1 MTFPQGPVVWALVVV
16 ALVAVGAVLRA
27 RATNVKLRRN
37 HSELRQECDALL
49 HQRDELHVVHNTLLQ
64 RQSAELA
71 EVRKDAEE
79 ETKAVLKA
87 AVRTLQGLA
96 DEQQVVIEKAQRKY
110 GDDPGI
116 LADLMAMDHANS
128 QFGRRAQGIAVLCG
142 GWLGRRETV
151 ASVFDVARSAQG
163 RIRHFDRVRVN
174 GQVNFSVVSRAV
186 EPVAVVL
193 AELLANATNYSAP
206 GTPVEINIQ
215 AVPTGVCLIVD
226 DAGLGMGQEE
236 KDRAAALLSPQAAI
250 SVSSLGIPPQFGFA
264 VSGMLAARYGFRVSV
279 DSVSPYGGVRA
290 VVLIPDE
297 LLTTE
302 APPAAAPAAAP
313 TEAPQAA
320 LAPAPQGRQPD
331 QWQAQAQAAQGQNHA
346 QSHNHAHA
354 QSHSHAQA
362 HAHPQNH
369 GQDRNQPQAPAPTP
383 LFPPTP
389 QPDTATQPLAQ
400 ITTTAGGLPKRRR
413 KSPVAA
419 VPSAEPQPV
428 RSNEETASRL
438 GAFQRGTR
446 SGRDTTT
453 TEGPEFQ

>member
-1 MTFPQGPVVWALVVV
+1 MTFPQGPVIWALVVV

-27 RATNVKLRRN
+27 RATNIKLRRRN
-37 HSELRQECDALL
+37 TELNGERDTLL
-49 HQRDELHVVHNTLLQ
+49 RQRDELLVVHNGLLQ
-64 RQSAELA
+64 RQASELA

-302 APPAAAPAAAP
+302 VPQPAAAAEVPEAYDSYGTQQQPEAA
-313 TEAPQAA
+313 
-320 LAPAPQGRQPD
+320 QPD
-331 QWQAQAQAAQGQNHA
+331 RWQQT
-346 QSHNHAHA
+346 
-354 QSHSHAQA
+354 
-362 HAHPQNH
+362 P
-369 GQDRNQPQAPAPTP
+369 APAPTP
-383 LFPPTP
+383 LFPPADRR
-389 QPDTATQPLAQ
+389 PDTATQQLAQ
-400 ITTTAGGLPKRRR
+400 ITTTSGGLPKRRR
-413 KSPVAA
+413 KSPVSA
-419 VPSAEPQPV
+419 VPPAAPQPV

-453 TEGPEFQ
+453 TTEGSEIQ

>member
-1 MTFPQGPVVWALVVV
+1 MTFPQGPVIWALVVV

-27 RATNVKLRRN
+27 RATNVKLRR
-37 HSELRQECDALL
+37 HHAELRQERDALL
-49 HQRDELHVVHNTLLQ
+49 RQRDELHLVHNGLLQ

-302 APPAAAPAAAP
+302 APPATPP
-313 TEAPQAA
+313 VEAPEAAVPHATQA
-320 LAPAPQGRQPD
+320 RQAD
-331 QWQAQAQAAQGQNHA
+331 QWQAPAT
-346 QSHNHAHA
+346 
-354 QSHSHAQA
+354 
-362 HAHPQNH
+362 
-369 GQDRNQPQAPAPTP
+369 APTP

-400 ITTTAGGLPKRRR
+400 ITTTSGGLPKRRR
-413 KSPVAA
+413 KSPVSA
-419 VPSAEPQPV
+419 VPSGEPEPV

>member
-1 MTFPQGPVVWALVVV
+1 MTFAQGPLVWALVVV

-27 RATNVKLRRN
+27 RAINVKLRRN
-37 HSELRQECDALL
+37 HAELRQERDALL

-302 APPAAAPAAAP
+302 APPAAAPA
-313 TEAPQAA
+313 EAPEAA
-320 LAPAPQGRQPD
+320 LPPAPQGRQPD
-331 QWQAQAQAAQGQNHA
+331 QWQARAHSQDRPHPQHQAQAP
-346 QSHNHAHA
+346 S
-354 QSHSHAQA
+354 
-362 HAHPQNH
+362 P
-369 GQDRNQPQAPAPTP
+369 APAPTP
-383 LFPPTP
+383 LFPPVP

-413 KSPVAA
+413 KSPVSA
-419 VPSAEPQPV
+419 VPSADAGPA

>member
-1 MTFPQGPVVWALVVV
+1 M
-16 ALVAVGAVLRA
+16 GAVLRA
-27 RATNVKLRRN
+27 RAINVKLRRN
-37 HSELRQECDALL
+37 HAELRQERDALL

-302 APPAAAPAAAP
+302 APPAAAPA
-313 TEAPQAA
+313 EAPEAA
-320 LAPAPQGRQPD
+320 LPPAPQGRQPD
-331 QWQAQAQAAQGQNHA
+331 QWQARAHSQDRPHPQHQAQAP
-346 QSHNHAHA
+346 S
-354 QSHSHAQA
+354 
-362 HAHPQNH
+362 P
-369 GQDRNQPQAPAPTP
+369 APAPTP
-383 LFPPTP
+383 LFPPVP

-413 KSPVAA
+413 KSPVSA
-419 VPSAEPQPV
+419 VPSADAGPA

>member
-1 MTFPQGPVVWALVVV
+1 MTFAQGPLVWALVVV

-27 RATNVKLRRN
+27 RAINVKLRRN
-37 HSELRQECDALL
+37 HAELRQERDALL

-302 APPAAAPAAAP
+302 APPAAAPA
-313 TEAPQAA
+313 EAPEAA
-320 LAPAPQGRQPD
+320 LPPAPQGRQPD
-331 QWQAQAQAAQGQNHA
+331 QWQARAHSQDRPHPQHQAQAP
-346 QSHNHAHA
+346 S
-354 QSHSHAQA
+354 
-362 HAHPQNH
+362 P
-369 GQDRNQPQAPAPTP
+369 APAPTP
-383 LFPPTP
+383 LFPPAP

-413 KSPVAA
+413 KSPVSA
-419 VPSAEPQPV
+419 VPSADAGPA

>member
-1 MTFPQGPVVWALVVV
+1 MTFAQGPLLWALVVV

-27 RATNVKLRRN
+27 RKTNTGLRRQN
-37 HSELRQECDALL
+37 SQLRGERDALQR
-49 HQRDELHVVHNTLLQ
+49 QRDELHVAHTGLLH
-64 RQSAELA
+64 RQAAEMT

-96 DEQQVVIEKAQRKY
+96 DEQQVVIENAQKKY
-110 GDDPGI
+110 GDDPQM
-116 LADLMAMDHANS
+116 LADLMAIDHANS

-163 RIRHFDRVRVN
+163 RIRQFDRVRVN
-174 GQVNFSVVSRAV
+174 GQVNFSVVSKAV

-215 AVPTGVCLIVD
+215 AVPMGVCLIVD

-236 KDRAAALLSPQAAI
+236 KDRAAALLAPQAAI

-264 VSGMLAARYGFRVSV
+264 VSGVLASRYGFKVSV

-290 VVLIPDE
+290 VVLLPDE
-297 LLTTE
+297 LLTGDAP
-302 APPAAAPAAAP
+302 APPAAAAAP
-313 TEAPQAA
+313 MTNGGYDADVAA
-320 LAPAPQGRQPD
+320 LPQRHVP
-331 QWQAQAQAAQGQNHA
+331 
-346 QSHNHAHA
+346 
-354 QSHSHAQA
+354 
-362 HAHPQNH
+362 
-369 GQDRNQPQAPAPTP
+369 APAPTP
-383 LFPPTP
+383 LFPPAAQPASAP
-389 QPDTATQPLAQ
+389 QPSGSF
-400 ITTTAGGLPKRRR
+400 TTAGGLPKRRR
-413 KSPVAA
+413 KSPVSV
-419 VPSAEPQPV
+419 VPSTEPGPA

-446 SGRDTTT
+446 SGRDQTTM
-453 TEGPEFQ
+453 EGPEIL

>member
-1 MTFPQGPVVWALVVV
+1 MTFPQDAVLWALMVV

-27 RATNVKLRRN
+27 RKTNIRLRRQT
-37 HSELRQECDALL
+37 SELRTEREGLWR
-49 HQRDELHVVHNTLLQ
+49 QRDEWQAAQTGLLHRHA
-64 RQSAELA
+64 AELSD
-71 EVRKDAEE
+71 VRKDAEE

-96 DEQQVVIEKAQRKY
+96 DQQQVVIEKAQTKY
-110 GDDPGI
+110 GDDPQI
-116 LADLMAMDHANS
+116 LADLMAIDHANS

-163 RIRHFDRVRVN
+163 RIRHFDRVRIN

-193 AELLANATNYSAP
+193 AELMANATNYSAP

-215 AVPTGVCLIVD
+215 AVPSGVCLIVD

-236 KDRAAALLSPQAAI
+236 KDRAGALLDPRAEI

-264 VSGMLAARYGFRVSV
+264 VSGLLAARYGFKVSV

-290 VVLIPDE
+290 VVLLPDE
-297 LLTTE
+297 LLTGDVPPSPVPVTRE
-302 APPAAAPAAAP
+302 TPAPPVPSFTGRPAAA
-313 TEAPQAA
+313 
-320 LAPAPQGRQPD
+320 
-331 QWQAQAQAAQGQNHA
+331 
-346 QSHNHAHA
+346 
-354 QSHSHAQA
+354 
-362 HAHPQNH
+362 
-369 GQDRNQPQAPAPTP
+369 APTP
-383 LFPPTP
+383 LFPDAVRHEPAAPATP
-389 QPDTATQPLAQ
+389 PAT
-400 ITTTAGGLPKRRR
+400 TVGGLPKRRR
-413 KSPVAA
+413 QSPVSVLPTAA
-419 VPSAEPQPV
+419 TEPALV

-453 TEGPEFQ
+453 MEGTENQ

>member
-1 MTFPQGPVVWALVVV
+1 MTFAQGLLFWALVVV
-16 ALVAVGAVLRA
+16 ALAAVGAVLRA
-27 RATNVKLRRN
+27 RTTNIRLRRQN
-37 HSELRQECDALL
+37 AELHQQRDLL
-49 HQRDELHVVHNTLLQ
+49 QRQRDELHVAHTGLTHQ
-64 RQSAELA
+64 HSAELT
-71 EVRKDAEE
+71 EVRRDAEE

-87 AVRTLQGLA
+87 AVRTLQSLA
-96 DEQQVVIEKAQRKY
+96 DEQQLVIENAQRKY
-110 GDDPGI
+110 GDDPAI
-116 LADLMAMDHANS
+116 LADLMAVDHANS

-151 ASVFDVARSAQG
+151 ASVYDVARSAQG

-206 GTPVEINIQ
+206 GTPVEVNIQ

-236 KDRAAALLSPQAAI
+236 KDRAAALLAPQAAI

-264 VSGMLAARYGFRVSV
+264 VSGVLAARYGFKVSV

-290 VVLIPDE
+290 VVLLPDE
-297 LLTTE
+297 LLTNDL
-302 APPAAAPAAAP
+302 PAPAAVPAP
-313 TEAPQAA
+313 VPVAVERHDAEIAA
-320 LAPAPQGRQPD
+320 LPRRQAPAPVP
-331 QWQAQAQAAQGQNHA
+331 
-346 QSHNHAHA
+346 
-354 QSHSHAQA
+354 
-362 HAHPQNH
+362 
-369 GQDRNQPQAPAPTP
+369 APAPAPLPPSPTP
-383 LFPPTP
+383 LFPPAGHTGAAP
-389 QPDTATQPLAQ
+389 QPFGAAPQPFGSA
-400 ITTTAGGLPKRRR
+400 TTAGGLPKRRR
-413 KSPVAA
+413 KSPVSV
-419 VPSAEPQPV
+419 VPPAETGPV

>member
-1 MTFPQGPVVWALVVV
+1 MTFAQGPLFWALVVV

-27 RATNVKLRRN
+27 RKTNVGLRRQN
-37 HSELRQECDALL
+37 AALRGERDALQR
-49 HQRDELHVVHNTLLQ
+49 QRDELHVNHTGLLH
-64 RQSAELA
+64 RQAAELA

-96 DEQQVVIEKAQRKY
+96 DEQQVVIENAQKKH
-110 GDDPGI
+110 GDDPSM
-116 LADLMAMDHANS
+116 LADLMAIDHANS

-163 RIRHFDRVRVN
+163 RIRQFDRVRVN
-174 GQVNFSVVSRAV
+174 GQVNFSVVSKAV

-206 GTPVEINIQ
+206 GAPVEINIQ
-215 AVPTGVCLIVD
+215 AVPMGVCLIID

-236 KDRAAALLSPQAAI
+236 KDRAAALLAPQAAI

-264 VSGMLAARYGFRVSV
+264 VSGVLAARYGFKVSV

-290 VVLIPDE
+290 VVLLPDE
-297 LLTTE
+297 LLTGDAP
-302 APPAAAPAAAP
+302 APPAPLAAPGGHHADVSP
-313 TEAPQAA
+313 LPRRQ
-320 LAPAPQGRQPD
+320 APAPQ
-331 QWQAQAQAAQGQNHA
+331 
-346 QSHNHAHA
+346 
-354 QSHSHAQA
+354 
-362 HAHPQNH
+362 
-369 GQDRNQPQAPAPTP
+369 PTP
-383 LFPPTP
+383 LFPPAAHPAPAP
-389 QPDTATQPLAQ
+389 QPTGSF
-400 ITTTAGGLPKRRR
+400 TTAGGLPKRRR
-413 KSPVAA
+413 KSPVSV
-419 VPSAEPQPV
+419 VPSTEPGPV

-453 TEGPEFQ
+453 MEGPEFQ

>member
-1 MTFPQGPVVWALVVV
+1 MTFPQGPVFWALVVV

-27 RATNVKLRRN
+27 RTTNIRLRRHN
-37 HSELRQECDALL
+37 SELRKERDTLL
-49 HQRDELHVVHNTLLQ
+49 RQRDELHVAHNSLLH
-64 RQSAELA
+64 RHASELS

-96 DEQQVVIEKAQRKY
+96 DEQQVVLEKAQHKY
-110 GDDPGI
+110 GDDPGM
-116 LADLMAMDHANS
+116 LADLMAIDHANS

-163 RIRHFDRVRVN
+163 RIRQFDRVRVN
-174 GQVNFSVVSRAV
+174 GQVNFSVVSKAV

-236 KDRAAALLSPQAAI
+236 KDRAADLLSPRAAI

-264 VSGMLAARYGFRVSV
+264 VSGMLAARYGFKISV

-290 VVLIPDE
+290 VVLLPDE
-297 LLTTE
+297 LLTSE
-302 APPAAAPAAAP
+302 VPPAPDAPAHDASEFSRHRTP
-313 TEAPQAA
+313 TP
-320 LAPAPQGRQPD
+320 P
-331 QWQAQAQAAQGQNHA
+331 
-346 QSHNHAHA
+346 
-354 QSHSHAQA
+354 
-362 HAHPQNH
+362 
-369 GQDRNQPQAPAPTP
+369 PTP
-383 LFPPTP
+383 LFPP
-389 QPDTATQPLAQ
+389 AAPLAEAAPQ
-400 ITTTAGGLPKRRR
+400 YAGPVTTAGGLPKRRR
-413 KSPVAA
+413 KSPVSA
-419 VPSAEPQPV
+419 VPSADSGPA
-428 RSNEETASRL
+428 RSNEESASRL

-453 TEGPEFQ
+453 MEGPETQ

>member
-1 MTFPQGPVVWALVVV
+1 MTFPQGPVIWALVVV

-27 RATNVKLRRN
+27 RATNIKLRRRN
-37 HSELRQECDALL
+37 TELNGERDTLL
-49 HQRDELHVVHNTLLQ
+49 RQRDELLVVHNGLLQ
-64 RQSAELA
+64 RQASELA

-302 APPAAAPAAAP
+302 VPQPAAPV
-313 TEAPQAA
+313 EAPETYDAYGTQQEPEAA
-320 LAPAPQGRQPD
+320 QPD
-331 QWQAQAQAAQGQNHA
+331 RWQQA
-346 QSHNHAHA
+346 
-354 QSHSHAQA
+354 
-362 HAHPQNH
+362 P
-369 GQDRNQPQAPAPTP
+369 APAPTP
-383 LFPPTP
+383 LFPPADRR
-389 QPDTATQPLAQ
+389 PDTATQQLAQ
-400 ITTTAGGLPKRRR
+400 ITTTSGGLPKRRR
-413 KSPVAA
+413 KSPVSA
-419 VPSAEPQPV
+419 VPPAAPQPV

-453 TEGPEFQ
+453 TTEGSEIQ

>member
-1 MTFPQGPVVWALVVV
+1 MALEVSLMTFPQGPVIWALVVV

-27 RATNVKLRRN
+27 RATNIKLRRRN
-37 HSELRQECDALL
+37 TELNGERDTLL
-49 HQRDELHVVHNTLLQ
+49 RQRDELLVVHNGLLQ
-64 RQSAELA
+64 RQASELA

-236 KDRAAALLSPQAAI
+236 KDRAAALLTPQAAI

-302 APPAAAPAAAP
+302 VPQPAPGA
-313 TEAPQAA
+313 EAPEAYGTQQQ
-320 LAPAPQGRQPD
+320 PQAPQPH
-331 QWQAQAQAAQGQNHA
+331 QWQQA
-346 QSHNHAHA
+346 
-354 QSHSHAQA
+354 
-362 HAHPQNH
+362 P
-369 GQDRNQPQAPAPTP
+369 APAPTP
-383 LFPPTP
+383 LFPPAA
-389 QPDTATQPLAQ
+389 QRPDTATQPLAQ
-400 ITTTAGGLPKRRR
+400 ITTTSGGLPKRRR
-413 KSPVAA
+413 KSPVSA
-419 VPSAEPQPV
+419 VPPAAPQPV

-453 TEGPEFQ
+453 TTEGSEIQ

>member
-1 MTFPQGPVVWALVVV
+1 MVVV

-27 RATNVKLRRN
+27 RATNLKLRRN
-37 HSELRQECDALL
+37 HAELGQERDRLRQ
-49 HQRDELHVVHNTLLQ
+49 QRDELHAVHGQLLQ
-64 RQSAELA
+64 RQSAELS
-71 EVRKDAEE
+71 EVRRDAEE

-87 AVRTLQGLA
+87 AVRTLQSLA

-110 GDDPGI
+110 GDAPGI
-116 LADLMAMDHANS
+116 LADLMAVDHANS

-206 GTPVEINIQ
+206 GTPVEVNIQ
-215 AVPTGVCLIVD
+215 VVPTGVCLIVD

-290 VVLIPDE
+290 VVLIPEE

-302 APPAAAPAAAP
+302 APPAAAPAQTPEPYGDDRSP
-313 TEAPQAA
+313 TGTADA
-320 LAPAPQGRQPD
+320 
-331 QWQAQAQAAQGQNHA
+331 GQH
-346 QSHNHAHA
+346 HT
-354 QSHSHAQA
+354 
-362 HAHPQNH
+362 
-369 GQDRNQPQAPAPTP
+369 PAPTP
-383 LFPPTP
+383 LFPPVP
-389 QPDTATQPLAQ
+389 KPDTATQPLAQ
-400 ITTTAGGLPKRRR
+400 ITTTATGLPKRRR
-413 KSPVAA
+413 KSPVSA
-419 VPSAEPQPV
+419 VPSSAPEPV
-428 RSNEETASRL
+428 RSSEETASRL

-446 SGRDTTT
+446 SGRDTK

>member
-1 MTFPQGPVVWALVVV
+1 MTFAQGPLFWALVVV

-27 RATNVKLRRN
+27 RKTNIGLRRQN
-37 HSELRQECDALL
+37 AQLRGERDALQR
-49 HQRDELHVVHNTLLQ
+49 QRDEFHVAHTSLLH
-64 RQSAELA
+64 RQTAELT

-96 DEQQVVIEKAQRKY
+96 DEQQVVIEKAQQKY
-110 GDDPGI
+110 GDDPNM
-116 LADLMAMDHANS
+116 LADLMAIDHANS

-163 RIRHFDRVRVN
+163 RIRQFDRVRVN
-174 GQVNFSVVSRAV
+174 GQVNFSVVSKAV

-206 GTPVEINIQ
+206 GAPVEINIQ
-215 AVPTGVCLIVD
+215 AVPKGVCLIVD

-236 KDRAAALLSPQAAI
+236 KDRAAALLAPQAAI

-264 VSGMLAARYGFRVSV
+264 VSGVLAARYGFKVSV

-290 VVLIPDE
+290 VVLLPDE
-297 LLTTE
+297 LLTGE
-302 APPAAAPAAAP
+302 
-313 TEAPQAA
+313 
-320 LAPAPQGRQPD
+320 APAPQAMP
-331 QWQAQAQAAQGQNHA
+331 AASSMAGGHEA
-346 QSHNHAHA
+346 DVSAL
-354 QSHSHAQA
+354 
-362 HAHPQNH
+362 P
-369 GQDRNQPQAPAPTP
+369 RRQAPAPQAPTP
-383 LFPPTP
+383 LFPPAAYPAAAP
-389 QPDTATQPLAQ
+389 QPTGAF
-400 ITTTAGGLPKRRR
+400 TTAGGLPKRRR
-413 KSPVAA
+413 KSPVSV
-419 VPSAEPQPV
+419 VPSTEPGPV

-453 TEGPEFQ
+453 TEGPEIQ

>member
-1 MTFPQGPVVWALVVV
+1 MTFPQGPVIWALVVV

-27 RATNVKLRRN
+27 RATNVKLRRHN
-37 HSELRQECDALL
+37 TDLRGERDALL
-49 HQRDELHVVHNTLLQ
+49 HQRDELHAVHNGLLQ
-64 RQSAELA
+64 RQAAELS

-302 APPAAAPAAAP
+302 GPPAAA
-313 TEAPQAA
+313 
-320 LAPAPQGRQPD
+320 APAEASDTAATHQQVQAD
-331 QWQAQAQAAQGQNHA
+331 QWQA
-346 QSHNHAHA
+346 
-354 QSHSHAQA
+354 
-362 HAHPQNH
+362 PT
-369 GQDRNQPQAPAPTP
+369 PAPTP

-389 QPDTATQPLAQ
+389 RPDTATQPLAQ

-413 KSPVAA
+413 KSPVSA
-419 VPSAEPQPV
+419 VPSADPVPV

>member
-1 MTFPQGPVVWALVVV
+1 MTFPQGPVIWALVVV

-27 RATNVKLRRN
+27 RATNVKLRR
-37 HSELRQECDALL
+37 HHAELRQERDALL
-49 HQRDELHVVHNTLLQ
+49 HQRDELHVVHNGLLQ
-64 RQSAELA
+64 RQSTELA

-302 APPAAAPAAAP
+302 APPAAAPAESPEAAVS
-313 TEAPQAA
+313 
-320 LAPAPQGRQPD
+320 PAPQVRQAD
-331 QWQAQAQAAQGQNHA
+331 QWQA
-346 QSHNHAHA
+346 
-354 QSHSHAQA
+354 
-362 HAHPQNH
+362 P
-369 GQDRNQPQAPAPTP
+369 APAPTP

-413 KSPVAA
+413 KSPVSA

>member
-1 MTFPQGPVVWALVVV
+1 MTFAQGPLLWALVVV
-16 ALVAVGAVLRA
+16 ALIAVGAVLRA
-27 RATNVKLRRN
+27 RKTNIGLRRQN
-37 HSELRQECDALL
+37 AELHQQRDMLQR
-49 HQRDELHVVHNTLLQ
+49 QRDELHVAHTGLTHQ
-64 RQSAELA
+64 HSAELA
-71 EVRKDAEE
+71 EVRRDAEE

-96 DEQQVVIEKAQRKY
+96 DEQQVVIENAQKKY
-110 GDDPGI
+110 GDDPSM
-116 LADLMAMDHANS
+116 LADLMAIDHANS

-163 RIRHFDRVRVN
+163 RIRQFDRVRVN
-174 GQVNFSVVSRAV
+174 GQVNFSVVSKAV

-206 GTPVEINIQ
+206 GAPVEINIQ

-236 KDRAAALLSPQAAI
+236 KDRAAALLAPQAAI

-264 VSGMLAARYGFRVSV
+264 VSGVLAARYGFRVSV

-290 VVLIPDE
+290 VVLLPDE
-297 LLTTE
+297 LLTGDVPS
-302 APPAAAPAAAP
+302 PPPVAAGHYDA
-313 TEAPQAA
+313 EVAA
-320 LAPAPQGRQPD
+320 LPR
-331 QWQAQAQAAQGQNHA
+331 
-346 QSHNHAHA
+346 
-354 QSHSHAQA
+354 
-362 HAHPQNH
+362 
-369 GQDRNQPQAPAPTP
+369 RQAPVPSPTP
-383 LFPPTP
+383 LFPPAG
-389 QPDTATQPLAQ
+389 QPAAAPLPTGPAA
-400 ITTTAGGLPKRRR
+400 TTAGGLPKRRR
-413 KSPVAA
+413 KSPVSV
-419 VPSAEPQPV
+419 VPSAEPGPV

-446 SGRDTTT
+446 SGRDMTT

>member
-1 MTFPQGPVVWALVVV
+1 MTFPQGPVIWALVVV

-27 RATNVKLRRN
+27 RATNIKLRRGN
-37 HSELRQECDALL
+37 AELSAERDELL
-49 HQRDELHVVHNTLLQ
+49 RQRDELHVVHNGLLQ
-64 RQSAELA
+64 RQASELA

-236 KDRAAALLSPQAAI
+236 KDRAAALLAPQAAI

-302 APPAAAPAAAP
+302 VPQPAPAAA
-313 TEAPQAA
+313 EIPQDPEVYGNRQQQPHVHQPAQWQQQA
-320 LAPAPQGRQPD
+320 SAPAPNP
-331 QWQAQAQAAQGQNHA
+331 
-346 QSHNHAHA
+346 
-354 QSHSHAQA
+354 
-362 HAHPQNH
+362 
-369 GQDRNQPQAPAPTP
+369 PTP
-383 LFPPTP
+383 LFPPADRR
-389 QPDTATQPLAQ
+389 PDTATQQLAQ
-400 ITTTAGGLPKRRR
+400 ITTTSGGLPKRRR
-413 KSPVAA
+413 KSPVSA
-419 VPSAEPQPV
+419 VPPAEPQPL

-446 SGRDTTT
+446 SGRSTTTT
-453 TEGPEFQ
+453 TEGSEIQ

>member
-1 MTFPQGPVVWALVVV
+1 MTFAQGPLLWALVVV

-27 RATNVKLRRN
+27 RKTNIGLRRQN
-37 HSELRQECDALL
+37 SELHQQRDNLQR
-49 HQRDELHVVHNTLLQ
+49 QRDELHVACTGLTHQ
-64 RQSAELA
+64 HSAELA

-96 DEQQVVIEKAQRKY
+96 DEQQVVIGNAQQKY

-163 RIRHFDRVRVN
+163 RIRHFDRVRIN
-174 GQVNFSVVSRAV
+174 GQVNFSVVSKAV

-236 KDRAAALLSPQAAI
+236 KDRAAALLAPQAAI

-264 VSGMLAARYGFRVSV
+264 VSGVLAARYGFRVSV

-290 VVLIPDE
+290 VVLLPDE
-297 LLTTE
+297 LLTGDV
-302 APPAAAPAAAP
+302 P
-313 TEAPQAA
+313 APQPPVAAEREGADIAA
-320 LAPAPQGRQPD
+320 LPRRQAPAP
-331 QWQAQAQAAQGQNHA
+331 
-346 QSHNHAHA
+346 S
-354 QSHSHAQA
+354 
-362 HAHPQNH
+362 
-369 GQDRNQPQAPAPTP
+369 PTP
-383 LFPPTP
+383 LFPPTA
-389 QPDTATQPLAQ
+389 QPVAAPLPTGPA
-400 ITTTAGGLPKRRR
+400 TTAGGLPKRRR
-413 KSPVAA
+413 KSPVSV
-419 VPSAEPQPV
+419 VPPAEPGPV

-446 SGRDTTT
+446 SGRDMTTM
-453 TEGPEFQ
+453 EGPEFQ